1 MANGSVSRPL
11 SELSP
16 MAQRRNSPSFN
27 QTSKVLF
34 SQAVLISSRYLQ
46 IHGRRNSPLLD
57 LGAVRAA
64 LLRRELRYY
73 LSRLTITPCRPL
85 ATQMLSNGDS
95 SPFDISPFNVSD
107 SPRLFWQGRDPV
119 SPGRFSSENTSAS
132 SHRDS
137 SPSPKRS
144 SIENLKRASRV
155 KNSNMFAREHKQ
167 EYDPTSAPLIERPLA
182 SGRPLSVQAQ
192 GNAYG
197 GRGVD
202 GLRNDKNAF
211 DGHEAGSKIPI
222 YSPSTSPSKYQ
233 MSPTKSSLSNQSRFA
248 GSARPFDP
256 ESGTWSE
263 EEEPSEDRQLPPGR
277 VRHAKSVTFDEAPPQ
292 VNEYEMAT
300 PDLSSVA
307 SGSRDGSYDS
317 TDDYEE
323 NEESFDGESSVEK
336 NESFDA
342 SLEDIAK
349 TPVVGP
355 EDWRHMS
362 PGVADSGLASRM
374 PDPFKGEGNS
384 PQPTARVNQSHG
396 QRLTPTRTDSLNS
409 NGERRPLPPLPWNT
423 GSDQPQLDQKDARA
437 SLTAGVRD
445 NGLQRALGSPLGP
458 ASVSKSEMKSI
469 GGIQMSLEDRLRLM
483 MVQDEDENQPSEID
497 QDIFYSCSSPYN
509 ESQILPNQAQT
520 ATVHIHED
528 EIENDSVA
536 DLGDYQLPPRISRE
550 SILRKVKSQHQYL
563 EDTDYNDSSPPPS
576 SSSERDTIVNLDP
589 DVPLPSLEQG
599 ASMEEAEAS
608 VVFKQEVEEDGA
620 QSELD
625 VYSIPEMYNIR
636 PHAGFLMDD
645 FEGDESVIRHDIN
658 LRESEDFDDLESSYS
673 QQSMSNDQLQSQS
686 TDVSNEDGLLTP
698 RPPSVNDVQISA
710 NVPTGSNRM
719 SLPEFA
725 SLLGEDDFGLGL
737 RSYMTPSPH
746 VTTEV
751 AVPEPAEDLPVPNS
765 QPEHSQ
771 EVIHRPV
778 TPVEQLLPPVFPV
791 QGSSREETPRTP
803 DSVIRHPIHSE
814 SPVPDSPS
822 VPEPVAT
829 IKAPG
834 GRLKTRPSATP
845 ADIRAMANTRR
856 QVSGETP
863 MVPPLPEHRNR
874 PSLGLEHEAVT
885 LGSDEEVEETSDSTS
900 AGSKRVSSL
909 VKLDIPVNGVGDDL
923 GFGLD
928 KEFDRV
934 IETQKVKFPNVVS
947 SSLSMLHWWL
957 IRNYLVQRGYLMRQN
972 TKVIVASSNTDEISS
987 KSKDAGNN
995 LPHGTRSAGNSPRK
1009 ASHERAQ
1016 TWTTEPWNGKM
1027 RRKSVRQSAGSPQKK
1042 PSSGPAPPLPGKESN
1057 VTGGLG
1063 SVAENAQTNAV
1074 DEADDGAEKGRLFV
1088 KVIGVK
1094 DLDLPLP
1101 KGERTWFCLTLDNG
1115 LHCVTTAYLELGKNA
1130 PIGQEFELV
1139 VLNDLEFQLTLQTKI
1154 EPPPPAQ
1161 AVVESPTKA
1170 VKAQKQSAFSRVFAS
1185 PKKRKENEKK
1195 QQEEEQ
1201 RIAHQRQQDA
1211 QAKRQSTQPT
1221 AWDLLHPLAAPDGS
1235 FARAYFCL
1243 KDHERR
1249 AYGRPYNVDITCFNE
1264 WATEEVNNAS
1274 SVKSKRG
1281 ANATGTQRRAP
1292 YRIGKL
1298 ELQLLFVPKP
1308 KGATDAEMPKSM
1320 TGCLREMKEA
1330 EARATRSYEGHLS
1343 QQGGDCPYW
1352 RRRFFKLEGAKLTAY
1367 HETTRQPRATINLA
1381 KASKLI
1387 DDRSSLVQKEVSA
1400 KRGSRRKSAFAEEE
1414 EGYMFVEEG
1423 FRVRFA
1429 NGETIDFY
1437 ADSAE
1442 QKDGWMKVLA
1452 DTVGKDSAVKGW
1464 TDMVLAKER
1473 AEHSKT
1479 GPAPATEGRKR
1490 VPSTTT
1496 RSVPA
1501 TPSRHVPPPPIE
1513 KSPRHSVQQPARER
1527 GAKTRS
1533 MIF

>member
-1 MANGSVSRPL
+1 MPTPGVQPLRIQKNTPSSSPTKMANGPVSRPL

-27 QTSKVLF
+27 QTSKQTAF
-34 SQAVLISSRYLQ
+34 
-46 IHGRRNSPLLD
+46 N
-57 LGAVRAA
+57 
-64 LLRRELRYY
+64 E
-73 LSRLTITPCRPL
+73 
-85 ATQMLSNGDS
+85 DS
-95 SPFDISPFNVSD
+95 SPFDMSPFNVSD
-107 SPRLFWQGRDPV
+107 SPRLFWQGRDPI
-119 SPGRFSSENTSAS
+119 SPGRFSSENTTS
-132 SHRDS
+132 SMHRDS

-182 SGRPLSVQAQ
+182 SGRPLTVQAQ

-197 GRGVD
+197 GRGLD
-202 GLRNDKNAF
+202 GLRDNKTAPN
-211 DGHEAGSKIPI
+211 GHGTGSKVPI
-222 YSPSTSPSKYQ
+222 YSPSASPSKNQ
-233 MSPTKSSLSNQSRFA
+233 VSPTKSSLSNQTRFS
-248 GSARPFDP
+248 GIARPSNP
-256 ESGTWSE
+256 ENDMWAE
-263 EEEPSEDRQLPPGR
+263 DDEPSEDCQLPPGR
-277 VRHAKSVTFDEAPPQ
+277 VLHRHAKSVTFDEAPPQ
-292 VNEYEMAT
+292 INEYEMTT

-317 TDDYEE
+317 VDEYEE
-323 NEESFDGESSVEK
+323 NEESFDRGSSTDRDG
-336 NESFDA
+336 SFDA

-349 TPVVGP
+349 TPVVEP

-362 PGVADSGLASRM
+362 PDVANGGLASRVA
-374 PDPFKGEGNS
+374 DPFEDEGNS
-384 PQPTARVNQSHG
+384 PQPAARANQSLG

-409 NGERRPLPPLPWNT
+409 NGERRPLPPLPGNM
-423 GSDQPQLDQKDARA
+423 GVSQPYVDHEDSRP
-437 SLTAGVRD
+437 SLTASVRD
-445 NGLQRALGSPLGP
+445 SSLQCTIGS
-458 ASVSKSEMKSI
+458 ASVSKAEIKSI
-469 GGIQMSLEDRLRLM
+469 GGVQLSLEDRLRLM
-483 MVQDEDENQPSEID
+483 MVQDKDQSQPPEIE

-509 ESQILPNQAQT
+509 ESQILPDQHEAG
-520 ATVHIHED
+520 TVHIHED
-528 EIENDSVA
+528 GAENDDVGA
-536 DLGDYQLPPRISRE
+536 LGDYQLPPRISRE
-550 SILRKVKSQHQYL
+550 SILRKVKSQHQYT
-563 EDTDYNDSSPPPS
+563 EETDYSYSSPGPGS
-576 SSSERDTIVNLDP
+576 SPERDALANLDP

-599 ASMEEAEAS
+599 PQTEEAETS
-608 VVFKQEVEEDGA
+608 VIVKQEIEEDGT
-620 QSELD
+620 QSEID

-636 PHAGFLMDD
+636 PHAGFLMDEL
-645 FEGDESVIRHDIN
+645 EGDESVIRHDID
-658 LRESEDFDDLESSYS
+658 LRKSEDDDVESSYS
-673 QQSMSNDQLQSQS
+673 QQSADHDQPQSLS
-686 TDVSNEDGLLTP
+686 AHVSSEEGLLTP
-698 RPPSVNDVQISA
+698 RPPSANDAQLPTA
-710 NVPTGSNRM
+710 VPEASNRM

-725 SLLGEDDFGLGL
+725 SLLGEDDFGFGL
-737 RSYMTPSPH
+737 QSYMTPSPPAA
-746 VTTEV
+746 TEV
-751 AVPEPAEDLPVPNS
+751 GVPEPAKALPLS
-765 QPEHSQ
+765 SLETEHSQ
-771 EVIHRPV
+771 EAIQRPI
-778 TPVEQLLPPVFPV
+778 TPVEQLLPPMFPN
-791 QGSSREETPRTP
+791 QDSTNQSTPRTP
-803 DSVIRHPIHSE
+803 DSVIRHPIQPE
-814 SPVPDSPS
+814 SPAPESPS

-829 IKAPG
+829 VKAPG

-845 ADIRAMANTRR
+845 ADIRAMASARR

-863 MVPPLPEHRNR
+863 MVPPVPERHRER
-874 PSLGLEHEAVT
+874 PSLSSE
-885 LGSDEEVEETSDSTS
+885 SSSTS
-900 AGSKRVSSL
+900 TESYEDTKGAFESIAVEPKRVSSL
-909 VKLDIPVNGVGDDL
+909 VKLDMPVGGVGDDL
-923 GFGLD
+923 GFGMD

-934 IETQKVKFPNVVS
+934 IETQK
-947 SSLSMLHWWL
+947 
-957 IRNYLVQRGYLMRQN
+957 RGYLMRQN
-972 TKVIVASSNTDEISS
+972 TKVIVASSNNDEFESGTR
-987 KSKDAGNN
+987 DTENN
-995 LPHGTRSAGNSPRK
+995 LSHGTRSAGSSPRK
-1009 ASHERAQ
+1009 ASHERGH
-1016 TWTTEPWNGKM
+1016 TWTTEPWNGKV
-1027 RRKSVRQSAGSPQKK
+1027 RRKSVRQSAGSPQKR

-1063 SVAENAQTNAV
+1063 SVAENAPTSAN
-1074 DEADDGAEKGRLFV
+1074 DEVGDGGEKGRLFV
-1088 KVIGVK
+1088 KVVGVK

-1115 LHCVTTAYLELGKNA
+1115 LHCVTTSYLELGKNA

-1154 EPPPPAQ
+1154 EPPAPAQ

-1170 VKAQKQSAFSRVFAS
+1170 AKTPKQSAFSRVFAS
-1185 PKKRKENEKK
+1185 PKKRKELERK

-1201 RIAHQRQQDA
+1201 RIAHQKQNDA

-1221 AWDLLHPLAAPDGS
+1221 AWDLLHPLVAQDGS

-1249 AYGRPYNVDITCFNE
+1249 SYGRPYNVDITCFNE
-1264 WATEEVNNAS
+1264 WATEEINNAS

-1281 ANATGTQRRAP
+1281 ANAPGTQRRAP

-1343 QQGGDCPYW
+1343 QQGGDCPFW

-1400 KRGSRRKSAFAEEE
+1400 KGGSRRKSAFAEEE

-1437 ADSAE
+1437 ADNAE
-1442 QKDGWMKVLA
+1442 QKEGWMKVLA
-1452 DTVGKDSAVKGW
+1452 DTVGKEAAVKGW

-1473 AEHSKT
+1473 AERSKT
-1479 GPAPATEGRKR
+1479 DAAPATQGRKR

-1496 RSVPA
+1496 KSVPA
-1501 TPSRHVPPPPIE
+1501 TPSKHVAPPPVS
-1513 KSPRHSVQQPARER
+1513 KSPRHSVQQQPKER